1 MSFENNPI
9 SVGLG
14 KLFEVS
20 LSCSDRKRRFI

>member
-14 KLFEVS
+14 KLFED